1 MDNLFS
7 PCTRLHRR
15 FERHQL
21 LQELNLD
28 VSTEDFLSAENA
40 FTYADLYAMLENH
53 NTLARLTPHASVA
66 RVDGLAVQA
75 WNQLDESYRL
85 SFSADGKEITAFAF
99 SPEHLLEICD
109 VVLRLLAVSVVH
121 LVHLYTNAFYSASI
135 NATSLAYLMEQ
146 CQSLKSLTLTQIA
159 LNEDHIR
166 VLGSYSRPDLEIVL
180 NYCRL
185 TSAGTS
191 ALALILGRNQGPTKL
206 HSSYIDVVANG
217 LRGNSRLKSW
227 TTRTSDNLEVGNRQ
241 VLAIAGALPENRGLV
256 DLLILCLGFRV
267 SVETWDAFCDSLKA
281 HPTLQVLDIRW
292 PFMDDTTVRLKS
304 RMQVLSDMVKVNT
317 SIQTIFLHPR
327 YSQHEL
333 FRGAVIPYVATNRYR
348 PRVLAIQKTRPIS
361 YRAKVLGRALLAARS
376 DANTF
381 WMLLSGNAEI
391 PLPSSTP
398 VTAAATYNAVA
409 KIAAVSASVMSALTT
424 TLTGSLGSAT
434 SAATPSTASDDAFAP
449 AVVAPAVVAAAAAN
463 VATPYAAQKRKARPL
478 SD

>member
-66 RVDGLAVQA
+66 RVDGLVVQA

-256 DLLILCLGFRV
+256 DLLILCLGFMV
-267 SVETWDAFCDSLKA
+267 SEEAWDAVCDSLKA
-281 HPTLQVLDIRW
+281 HPTLEILDLR
-292 PFMDDTTVRLKS
+292 TTCSDATMAPSVLKS
-304 RMQVLSDMVKVNT
+304 RMQALLDMMKVNM
-317 SIQTIFLHPR
+317 SIHTLHLNDR
-327 YSQHEL
+327 HREHEL
-333 FRGAVIPYVATNRYR
+333 FLGSVLPYLETNRLR
-348 PRVLAIQKTRPIS
+348 PRLRAIQKTRPIS
-361 YRAKVLGRALLAARS
+361 YRATVLGRALLIARS
-376 DANTF
+376 DPNSF
-381 WMLLSGNAEI
+381 WMLLSGNAEVAF
-391 PLPSSTP
+391 PSSTP
-398 VTAAATYNAVA
+398 ATAAATSTSTA
-409 KIAAVSASVMSALTT
+409 KIAAVSASVMSALSTT
-424 TLTGSLGSAT
+424 VTGSLGSAT
-434 SAATPSTASDDAFAP
+434 SAATPSTASDDVFAP
-449 AVVAPAVVAAAAAN
+449 AFVAAAAAAAN
-463 VATPYAAQKRKARPL
+463 VATSYAAQKRKARPL
-478 SD
+478 SE